1 MLSVKNNIMAA
12 NAARHLG
19 SSYDA
24 LAKSVERLSSGLRIN
39 SAKDD
44 AAGLAV
50 RELVRANVATLMQ
63 GARNARDAI
72 SMLQTGEGAMAVI
85 DDILVR
91 MKELAEQAATE
102 SYSQDQREI
111 MNAEFQQLGLELT
124 RIATSTGFNDI
135 NLLNSTSTYKIH
147 IGTTDT
153 IDVTAERMDGAS
165 LGVTNTISVAA
176 NQNVRLDPSAEF
188 IDASA
193 ADIDFKFDFA
203 DTDEAQ
209 VDVVFSDTGGGGAG
223 SYDMYEVVQAINL
236 ASQTANTYNAAA
248 LVYDGSTNLYTI
260 TLTAKTSGD
269 NVLTIAA
276 GTDPMADADW
286 LKTNGASTGQTIAS
300 VNGATTALTKIDD
313 AIKIK
318 DTYRAKLGYLMN
330 RLEAAVSILDIQGEN
345 LMAAESRISDVDV
358 ATEMAA
364 MTRTQVLAQ
373 AGISMLA
380 QANAMPQM
388 VLKLLQ

>member
-1 MLSVKNNIMAA
+1 MLSVKNNLMAA

-19 SSYDA
+19 GSYDA

-50 RELVRANVATLMQ
+50 RELVRANVATLQQ

-72 SMLQTGEGAMAVI
+72 SMIQTGEGAMAVI

-102 SYSQDQREI
+102 SYSQDQRGI

-124 RIATSTGFNDI
+124 RIAVSTGFNDI
-135 NLLNSTSTYKIH
+135 NLLNSTATYKIH

-153 IDVTAERMDGAS
+153 IDVTAEKMDGAS

-176 NQNVRLDPSAEF
+176 NENVRLDPSTEF
-188 IDASA
+188 IDASGG
-193 ADIDFKFDFA
+193 DIDFQFDFA

-209 VDVVFSDTGGGGAG
+209 VDVVFSTTGGGGAG

-248 LVYDGSTNLYTI
+248 LIYDGSTNLYTI
-260 TLTAKTSGD
+260 TLTAKTSGA
-269 NVLTIAA
+269 NALTIVA

-286 LKTNGASTGQTIAS
+286 LKTDGASTGQTIAS
-300 VNGATTALTKIDD
+300 VNGATTALTKLDD

-388 VLKLLQ
+388 ALKLLQ